1 MQMNIRGL
9 GLLPFLPLASLMCGV
24 VTAAP
29 PGLEHPFQSVDV
41 PPSNVG
47 TTDNTA
53 LPSLAVVEAR
63 YSAALQRVEAET
75 PESQLL
81 TYGQFFDY
89 IMKPFHTV
97 HSEIGRGNV
106 VLGDEYRFWLTHL
119 SHITRAPELENIRQ
133 EFHKGLATA
142 ELLWLYIAS
151 SLRYHSSDPRPV
163 NYKGVQVEWSVYKG
177 SALTSKLDNMQKCF
191 KHLVTIETVVRDL
204 LYGMYGDT
212 PAADQPKQHES
223 MKILLQKVL
232 VHLSS
237 KTSMNLLQ
245 RHDGDVPDLSIF
257 NQALDWISVVP
268 GLKYGPDRNE
278 VTHGDYSSITEIPN
292 KAGLE
297 TMMTTLQSLLGPMIG
312 PKLQDRDAALTR
324 TGGLND

>member
-81 TYGQFFDY
+81 TDGQFFDY

-106 VLGDEYRFWLTHL
+106 VLGESNLIVYFGWLNKRDEEMKGQPGHEMPIHYQYFSEYRFWLKRL
-119 SHITRAPELENIRQ
+119 SDITRAPL
-133 EFHKGLATA
+133 
-142 ELLWLYIAS
+142 
-151 SLRYHSSDPRPV
+151 
-163 NYKGVQVEWSVYKG
+163 
-177 SALTSKLDNMQKCF
+177 
-191 KHLVTIETVVRDL
+191 
-204 LYGMYGDT
+204 T
-212 PAADQPKQHES
+212 PAQ
-223 MKILLQKVL
+223 
-232 VHLSS
+232 
-237 KTSMNLLQ
+237 
-245 RHDGDVPDLSIF
+245 SI
-257 NQALDWISVVP
+257 
-268 GLKYGPDRNE
+268 
-278 VTHGDYSSITEIPN
+278 
-292 KAGLE
+292 
-297 TMMTTLQSLLGPMIG
+297 
-312 PKLQDRDAALTR
+312 
-324 TGGLND
+324 